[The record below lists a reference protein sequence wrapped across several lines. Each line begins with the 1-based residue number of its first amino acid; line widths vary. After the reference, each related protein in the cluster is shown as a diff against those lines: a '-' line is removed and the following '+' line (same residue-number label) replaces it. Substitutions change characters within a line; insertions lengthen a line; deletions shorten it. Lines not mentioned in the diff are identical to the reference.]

1 MGLRRRIKNVLLQYK
16 FDREARKAVKKRNAE
31 IDDLIRKGR

>member
-16 FDREARKAVKKRNAE
+16 FDREARKAVKRRHAE
-31 IDDLIRKGR
+31 IDALVRKSK